1 LQRTSTDASWRAL
14 EKHSQDLLRTEKT
27 NAEKINEE
35 TTSWLAAETKIRD
48 QSVETESSSRRIR
61 LGELIYEEEEKR
73 RKRLVCKRQ

>member
-35 TTSWLAAETKIRD
+35 TRSWLAAETNIRD
-48 QSVETESSSRRIR
+48 
-61 LGELIYEEEEKR
+61 
-73 RKRLVCKRQ
+73 